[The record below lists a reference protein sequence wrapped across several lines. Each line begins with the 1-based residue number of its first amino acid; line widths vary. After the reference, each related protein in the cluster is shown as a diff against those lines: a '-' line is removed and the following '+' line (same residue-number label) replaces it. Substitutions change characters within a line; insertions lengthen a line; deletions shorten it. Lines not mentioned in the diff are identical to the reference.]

1 MRGFR
6 GIAVLCLALVA
17 CADKPDLGVASAAAK
32 ADLWAGAASVSLL
45 PTVAGSHE
53 YLVPTWRAYQRLFGN
68 DKGLRINPDLVG
80 YTPENPPPAN

>member
-45 PTVAGSHE
+45 PTVAGS
-53 YLVPTWRAYQRLFGN
+53 
-68 DKGLRINPDLVG
+68 
-80 YTPENPPPAN
+80 PPL